1 MKKLFFIAIMAV
13 SSTAFAQKMSVES
26 GDYNFLKN
34 SSALNVK
41 FDFNK
46 ALFFNENMD
55 ESRYIEKRLKDI
67 EKDKGSEEAQK
78 WKNDWDESKN
88 VSFKEKF
95 ISAFNKN
102 SEIKLAS
109 SSNSPYTLTVKTIW
123 IYPGWFGGVM
133 SQPAKVST
141 VLVFSET
148 DKPNHVLLQ
157 ILSEKAPGDGNFV
170 GVANNNDRIAE
181 GYAKTGKSL
190 AKLIQKKVRK

>member
-1 MKKLFFIAIMAV
+1 MKKLFFIVVLVV

-26 GDYNFLKN
+26 GDFQFLKTT
-34 SSALNVK
+34 SELNVK
-41 FDFNK
+41 FDFDK
-46 ALFFNENMD
+46 ALFFNENMN
-55 ESRYIEKRLKDI
+55 ENKYIEKRLKDI

-78 WKNDWDESKN
+78 WRSDWEESKN

-95 ISAFNKN
+95 IAVFNKN

-109 SSNSPYTLTVKTIW
+109 NSNSPYTLTVKTMW

-148 DKPNHVLLQ
+148 SNPSHILLQ
-157 ILSEKAPGDGNFV
+157 VLSEKAPGDGNFV

-190 AKLIQKKVRK
+190 AKLIQKKVKK